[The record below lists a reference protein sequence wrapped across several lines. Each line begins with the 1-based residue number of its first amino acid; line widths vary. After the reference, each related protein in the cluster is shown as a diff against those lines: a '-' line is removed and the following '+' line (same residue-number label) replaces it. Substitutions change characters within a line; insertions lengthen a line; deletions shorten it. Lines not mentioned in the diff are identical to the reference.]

1 MARLGSVL
9 GAILAELDR
18 ARVAAD
24 TLTRDLVNEY
34 RADPILASMSVP
46 RLQLDQAELT
56 LRFSVNDL
64 QETEPAMPAVNVAAE
79 GLTRHARA
87 KIMPG
92 YLEHLGLHGS
102 ERDEILAITDDAML
116 VGTAAIKTALT
127 GDVTT
132 AARETAQSVGQVWD
146 RIPRELRTRIGSKAS
161 FVRGLEA
168 RLNVE
173 VPTYL
178 GRLSEGALI
187 KAALA
192 STIDVGIR
200 SADLAA
206 TPEHL
211 HELKLTLRGEDVTVV
226 LRSVEGSG

>member
-1 MARLGSVL
+1 
-9 GAILAELDR
+9 
-18 ARVAAD
+18 
-24 TLTRDLVNEY
+24 
-34 RADPILASMSVP
+34 
-46 RLQLDQAELT
+46 
-56 LRFSVNDL
+56 
-64 QETEPAMPAVNVAAE
+64 
-79 GLTRHARA
+79 
-87 KIMPG
+87 MPG